1 MAQVQWSV
9 RGTLLLL
16 EWTSGS
22 GPRHPGHTL
31 TSGEV
36 AREITTTTLFACALG
51 RGGGVA
57 CAEIP
62 VGRTERTLR
71 AGAPVGA
78 PPSTEVEIGTAV
90 DVDWR
95 LDHRVLPDGRLELR
109 LRDRPLGF
117 TDKHLAGVHQL
128 VIE

>member
-1 MAQVQWSV
+1 
-9 RGTLLLL
+9 
-16 EWTSGS
+16 
-22 GPRHPGHTL
+22 
-31 TSGEV
+31 
-36 AREITTTTLFACALG
+36 
-51 RGGGVA
+51 
-57 CAEIP
+57 

-78 PPSTEVEIGTAV
+78 PPSTEVEIATAV

-95 LDHRVLPDGRLELR
+95 LDHRVLPEGLLELR

-117 TDKHLAGVHQL
+117 TETHRIGVHPL